1 MSGDGKGGGKGDDD
15 RSEFEAAM
23 DDVRPIAG
31 RDRVHPPAPPRA
43 AKPAESAGEPV
54 RFDDLRNGE
63 ELSGRAPGIDRKLLR
78 RLRAG
83 AYEVELRIDLHG
95 LLATEAREVVHTE
108 LLEAARAGRRCALV
122 IHGRGR
128 HSPDEPVLKRSL
140 PGWLAEPPLGPYVL
154 AFASARSEHGGLGAC
169 YVLLRKP

>member
-1 MSGDGKGGGKGDDD
+1 VSGDERDDGD

-23 DDVRPIAG
+23 GDVRPIAG
-31 RDRVHPPAPPRA
+31 RDRAHAPVPPVA
-43 AKPAESAGEPV
+43 AKSPAHAGDPV

-63 ELSGRAPGIDRKLLR
+63 ELSGRAAGIDRKLLR

-83 AYEVELRIDLHG
+83 AYEIELRIDLHA
-95 LLATEAREVVHTE
+95 LVAAEAREVVHTE
-108 LLEAARAGRRCALV
+108 LLAAARAGLRCALV

-128 HSPDEPVLKRSL
+128 HSADEPVLKRSL
-140 PGWLAEPPLGPYVL
+140 PGWLAEPPIGHHVL
-154 AFASARSEHGGLGAC
+154 AFASARSEHGGLGAT